1 MRTSTQPTSQASD
14 SDPRGGGFQPPV
26 TCYNQADLD
35 QPAQTTLYE
44 IMRDCDHMLSD
55 LQMRLLA
62 IASDLNG
69 VDCVD
74 GVSIMKV
81 HQVSILFD
89 IMYEGLIRAGSKPD
103 WTPPSDLEVAQQFAA
118 IAELGLIAIATVG
131 SPEHFLVFIGTPH
144 HQSAVVKAAAEFINA
159 TFSEHAAA

>member
-1 MRTSTQPTSQASD
+1 
-14 SDPRGGGFQPPV
+14 V

-35 QPAQTTLYE
+35 KPAQTTLYE
-44 IMRDCDHMLSD
+44 IMRDCDHMLTD

-62 IASDLNG
+62 IAFDHTNDAGVARLDVLQVAESIKVIYNNIITIGNLPTWQPPNG
-69 VDCVD
+69 A
-74 GVSIMKV
+74 GVA
-81 HQVSILFD
+81 
-89 IMYEGLIRAGSKPD
+89 RA
-103 WTPPSDLEVAQQFAA
+103 LAQ